1 MKQAEEDLLVLAAQ
15 QGNEAAF
22 NYLFRHYFAPLRR
35 FAYQLGADADSA
47 QDAVQ
52 EAWIGIAK
60 SLHRLQ
66 DVRAFRSWIF
76 RAVRWKVLE
85 RVRNQR
91 LQTEPLDEQ
100 LHSEFLL
107 QEDAG
112 PAGAE
117 RADPVNRMEQAM
129 AQLPA
134 IDRQA
139 LHLFY
144 LQEMRVSEIAI
155 ALELPAGTV
164 KSRLHRARQSLKT
177 VLEAETDEAHE
188 EQDHEH

>member
-1 MKQAEEDLLVLAAQ
+1 MHEASGGRAVGVGGQ

-91 LQTEPLDEQ
+91 LQTEPLDEK

-112 PAGAE
+112 HASAE
-117 RADPVNRMEQAM
+117 CADPVSRLEQAM

-139 LHLFY
+139 LHLSY
-144 LQEMRVSEIAI
+144 LQDMHISEIAI
-155 ALELPAGTV
+155 ALELPEGTV
-164 KSRLHRARQSLKT
+164 KSRLHRARQSLQAVSKT
-177 VLEAETDEAHE
+177 ETDEAHE
-188 EQDHEH
+188 KQNH